1 MTTAPSPAGHIDL
14 NCDLGEGMG
23 DDAAV
28 LPFVTSANIACG
40 AHAGDPTTM
49 RRTIAAAVAAGVSI
63 GAHPGFYDRDNFGR
77 RALDLPPDQVFDEVL
92 AQIGALTFIARPFG
106 VRLGHVKPHGA
117 LYHVAGARPEIAD
130 AFVRATL
137 AARPDL
143 IVVGPPDSALSHS
156 AHVHGARFAGEL
168 FADRNYGDDGRL
180 VPRSHPAA
188 QVELDLAAAAA
199 RAVTLVRDG
208 QVTTVSG
215 RTIPQV
221 GQTLCLHGD
230 DPRVIDRARAL
241 RSALAA
247 AAITVAPL
255 PAWWA

>member
-1 MTTAPSPAGHIDL
+1 VTAAPSPVACIDL

-49 RRTIAAAVAAGVSI
+49 RRTIAAAVAAGVAI
-63 GAHPGFYDRDNFGR
+63 GAHPGFYDRDHFGR

-92 AQIGALTFIARPFG
+92 AQIGALAFTARPFR

-117 LYHVAGARPEIAD
+117 LYHVVGARSDIAD

-137 AARPDL
+137 AARADL

-156 AHVHGARFAGEL
+156 AQAHGARFAGEL

-180 VPRSHPAA
+180 APRGHPAA
-188 QVELDLAAAAA
+188 LVDLDPSAAAA
-199 RAVTLVRDG
+199 RAVALVRDG
-208 QVTTVSG
+208 QITTVTG

-230 DPRVIDRARAL
+230 DPRVIDRAQAL

>member
-1 MTTAPSPAGHIDL
+1 MTTAQSSVRCIDL

-28 LPFVTSANIACG
+28 LPLVTSANIACG
-40 AHAGDPTTM
+40 AHAGDPSTM
-49 RRTIAAAVAAGVSI
+49 RRTIAAAVAAGVAI
-63 GAHPGFYDRDNFGR
+63 GAHPGFYDRAHFGR
-77 RALDLPPDQVFDEVL
+77 RALDLPADQVFDEVL
-92 AQIGALTFIARPFG
+92 AQVGALAFTARPFG

-117 LYHVAGARPEIAD
+117 LYHVAGARPDIAD

-137 AARPDL
+137 AARADL

-156 AHVHGARFAGEL
+156 AQIHGARFAGEL

-180 VPRSHPAA
+180 VPRGDPGAL
-188 QVELDLAAAAA
+188 VDLDLPAAAA
-199 RAVTLVRDG
+199 RAVALVRDG
-208 QVTTVSG
+208 RITTVSG
-215 RTIPQV
+215 KTIAQV

-230 DPRVIDRARAL
+230 DPRVVDRARAL

-255 PAWWA
+255 SAWWA